1 VSVYC
6 NNQISPGPL
15 SALET
20 QQAVQ
25 LLYAR
30 EGHLLDRGEFEAWLE
45 LFAPEVH
52 YWMPTRSAR
61 FPREQSRQF
70 EPEGSS
76 AHFDENHA
84 DLAQRIRKVRT
95 GRAWSEVPASRTRH
109 LISNIVVYDTPTRG
123 LLIADSSFIVY
134 RTRSDTYQDTFAG
147 GRRDHLHLGP
157 NGSVRIA
164 HRVILLDQT
173 VVLGNNLSVFF

>member
-1 VSVYC
+1 MNDFC
-6 NNQISPGPL
+6 DADTRRTGL
-15 SALET
+15 ASASIQT
-20 QQAVQ
+20 AAQ

-30 EGHLLDRGEFEAWLE
+30 EGHLLDGGDFEGWLQI
-45 LFAPEVH
+45 FAPDLH

-61 FPREQSRQF
+61 FPREQRLQF

-76 AHFDENHA
+76 AHFDESLG
-84 DLAQRIRKVRT
+84 DLAQRVRKVRT

-109 LISNIVVYDTPTRG
+109 LTANVVVHSTDRDDVFLAET
-123 LLIADSSFIVY
+123 SFLVY

-147 GRRDHLHLGP
+147 GRRDHLVASADGELLV
-157 NGSVRIA
+157 S

>member
-1 VSVYC
+1 MSKYC
-6 NNQISPGPL
+6 GTEIATDVLAAP
-15 SALET
+15 
-20 QQAVQ
+20 AVQ
-25 LLYAR
+25 LEVQLVYAR
-30 EGHLLDRGEFEAWLE
+30 EGHLLDRGEFETWLDLFSPE
-45 LFAPEVH
+45 LH

-76 AHFDENHA
+76 AHFDETHA

-109 LISNIVVYDTPTRG
+109 LVTNVVVYATDLPG
-123 LLIADSSFIVY
+123 LLIADSSFLVY
-134 RTRSDTYQDTFAG
+134 RTRADTYQDTFAG
-147 GRRDHLHLGP
+147 GRRDHLHVTDEGP
-157 NGSVRIA
+157 KIA
-164 HRVILLDQT
+164 HRTIHLDQT

>member
-1 VSVYC
+1 MNDFCS
-6 NNQISPGPL
+6 SDTPL
-15 SALET
+15 VGLASADI
-20 QQAVQ
+20 QAATQ

-30 EGHLLDRGEFEAWLE
+30 EGHLLDSGSFEDWLGI
-45 LFAPEVH
+45 FAPDLH

-61 FPREQSRQF
+61 FPREQRLQF

-76 AHFDENHA
+76 AHFDESLA
-84 DLAQRIRKVRT
+84 DLAQRVRKVRT

-109 LISNIVVYDTPTRG
+109 LTTNVLVYRTDSEDIVV
-123 LLIADSSFIVY
+123 AESSFLVY

-147 GRRDHLHLGP
+147 GRRDHLVVSPDGDL
-157 NGSVRIA
+157 SVS